1 MSADTAEGNGTQ
13 NPFLDLRNFVAIP
26 RVAALRLA
34 PDGTWLA
41 AAVQTLSADQK
52 KYLTSIWRIDAQG
65 GPGRRLT
72 RSAEGEGSPRF
83 LPDGSLLFT
92 SKRPDPGRKN
102 AGSGV
107 PDGDSGNVAALWLLP
122 AAGGEPRVVAALP
135 GGITAAEV
143 ARDVGGIVVG
153 SPVLPAAREGSS
165 AEDDAR
171 LRQERKDA
179 GITAILHES
188 APVRYWDHD
197 LGPDQ
202 PRLFAVDPDQVQETE
217 IGWAG
222 GDKELRVPEVEGGED
237 QGHEGTERAAKPARF
252 RDLTPEPGRALDGE
266 AFELTP
272 DGTSVITGWWQW
284 DPAGESHCELV
295 MIDVASGKRRVL
307 LSVPEF
313 DFSSPRVSPD
323 GRFIVCQRE
332 RHATA
337 ERPID
342 VTLVVLDAGGSDAG
356 GSDAGGS
363 DTGGPDTGGP
373 DISGRDAAGEA
384 GRDLLPGFDRWPTE
398 PAWSHDSRALYFAAD
413 EGGRRP
419 VFRVDTETG
428 EVTRVTGD
436 DGAYTDLNP
445 GPDGRYLYALR
456 ATVDSPPTPVRIDL
470 ATGVFGSEPA
480 ALECPGVPLTV
491 PGRLEE
497 VLATADDGQPI
508 RSWLVLPT
516 SASADRPAPLLLWVH
531 GGPMMSWNSWSWRWN
546 PWLMAARGYA
556 VLLPDPALSTGY
568 GLAFIARGHRDW
580 GARPFADIMAATDA
594 ALARPDIDADRVG
607 MMGGSY
613 GGYMANWMAGHTDR
627 FKAIV
632 SHAGLWTLEA
642 MFGTTDHPMFWR
654 PQFGDPLTDP
664 EMYEKNSPHRHIAQI
679 RTPMLVIH
687 GNKDYR
693 VPVGEALRLWW
704 DLSRHGAEA
713 KFLYFPDENHW
724 ILTPGNARIW
734 YETIFAFLA
743 EHVLGEPW
751 ERPALL

>member
-1 MSADTAEGNGTQ
+1 
-13 NPFLDLRNFVAIP
+13 
-26 RVAALRLA
+26 VAALRLA

-41 AAVQTLSADQK
+41 AAVQTLSADKK
-52 KYLTSIWRIDAQG
+52 KYLTSIWRIDTQG
-65 GPGRRLT
+65 GPARRLT

-92 SKRPDPGRKN
+92 SKRPDPGQKKT
-102 AGSGV
+102 G
-107 PDGDSGNVAALWLLP
+107 PDGDSGDPAALWLLP
-122 AAGGEPRVVAALP
+122 AAGGEARVVAALP
-135 GGITAAEV
+135 GGVTAAEV
-143 ARDVGGIVVG
+143 ARDAGAIVVS
-153 SPVLPAAREGSS
+153 SPVLPAAGNGST

-171 LRQERKDA
+171 LRRERKDA

-202 PRLFAVDPDQVQETE
+202 PRLFAVDPDQMQETE

-222 GDKELRVPEVEGGED
+222 GDKELRVGEEDGEG
-237 QGHEGTERAAKPARF
+237 QGNEGTERASKPARL

-266 AFELTP
+266 AFALTP
-272 DGTSVITGWWQW
+272 DGTSVVTGWWHW

-307 LSVPEF
+307 LSGPAF
-313 DFSSPRVSPD
+313 DFSSPLVSPD
-323 GRFIVCQRE
+323 GRLIVCQRE

-337 ERPID
+337 ERPIEE
-342 VTLVVLDAGGSDAG
+342 TLVVLDTDGSDAG
-356 GSDAGGS
+356 GSA
-363 DTGGPDTGGP
+363 T
-373 DISGRDAAGEA
+373 AGEA
-384 GRDLLPGFDRWPTE
+384 GRDLLPGYDRWPAE

-413 EGGRRP
+413 DGGRRP
-419 VFRVDTETG
+419 VFRLDTESG

-436 DGAYTDLNP
+436 DGAYTDLSP

-456 ATVDSPPTPVRIDL
+456 ATVDSPPTPVRVDL
-470 ATGVFGSEPA
+470 TTGVFGSEPA

-497 VLATADDGQPI
+497 IRATADDGQPI
-508 RSWLVLPT
+508 RSWLVVPAT
-516 SASADRPAPLLLWVH
+516 ASADRPAPLLLWVH
-531 GGPMMSWNSWSWRWN
+531 GGPMSSWNSWSWRWN
-546 PWLMAARGYA
+546 PHLMAARGYA

-568 GLAFIARGHRDW
+568 GQEFIARGHRDW
-580 GARPFADIMAATDA
+580 GARPFADIMAVTNA

-654 PQFGDPLTDP
+654 PQFGDPLTSP
-664 EMYEKNSPHRHIAQI
+664 AMYEANSPHRHIAQI

-704 DLSRHGAEA
+704 DLSQHGAEA